1 MAVAVCVPNVRTLVV
16 DCAVLPSASELSA
29 FSNAVGSMRPNNCSW
44 ALTAFSCAFA
54 SVGSAFRKLVTMS
67 GSVSM
72 FSFSPSMSP
81 FAASVS
87 ACMNVVFCSGVRFS
101 VSRYVCTSSFASP
114 AFSLTSV
121 VTSEGIS
128 PKASATAAAC
138 SGVCPRACS
147 WLMSASLISWTRFF
161 AVCTAWSM
169 PPYAS
174 ALAMMLSTF
183 CQTDA
188 LNCCSAPRLASLMD
202 DRSLSESPLAFNVV
216 PSSPMPADRFAYAR
230 SMPSAVCVASTMAA
244 MFSLYAS
251 RSLWACSLTV
261 ASFMF

>member
-1 MAVAVCVPNVRTLVV
+1 M
-16 DCAVLPSASELSA
+16 SA

-121 VTSEGIS
+121 VTSGDQ
-128 PKASATAAAC
+128 PQ
-138 SGVCPRACS
+138 GVGDGGRLLRVRLRACS

-174 ALAMMLSTF
+174 ALAMMLSR
-183 CQTDA
+183 
-188 LNCCSAPRLASLMD
+188 SARPTR
-202 DRSLSESPLAFNVV
+202 
-216 PSSPMPADRFAYAR
+216 
-230 SMPSAVCVASTMAA
+230 
-244 MFSLYAS
+244 
-251 RSLWACSLTV
+251 
-261 ASFMF
+261 